1 MSKTQND
8 VSYQK
13 IGLQMCCYVHMEEC
27 SSGLKSYKW
36 KKKKKPQQQTKNA
49 KPNQNPQ
56 QNKNQTTI
64 PKTANKMTVANASLL
79 VMSLQIHPEYM
90 LCLAPWPSKHMQV
103 YRKN

>member
-36 KKKKKPQQQTKNA
+36 KKKKKTQQQK
-49 KPNQNPQ
+49 KMQ
-56 QNKNQTTI
+56 NQTKTPNKTKTKPPS
-64 PKTANKMTVANASLL
+64 PKLL
-79 VMSLQIHPEYM
+79 TRWQLPMH
-90 LCLAPWPSKHMQV
+90 LCL
-103 YRKN
+103 

>member
-36 KKKKKPQQQTKNA
+36 KKKKKPQQQTKKCKTKPKPQTKQ
-49 KPNQNPQ
+49 KPNHHPQN
-56 QNKNQTTI
+56 
-64 PKTANKMTVANASLL
+64 
-79 VMSLQIHPEYM
+79 
-90 LCLAPWPSKHMQV
+90 C
-103 YRKN
+103 